1 MKPRALRQLRALVLK
16 DLRLELRTRQTLLA
30 MALFALAVMLIFEF
44 AVGSRT
50 DDLTPFAAGVLWA
63 TLALT
68 ALLAVGRTWVPE
80 REQRVLDGLLV
91 APVPRLALLASRIIA
106 IAAYMVVVELLAVP
120 LALLL
125 FVENPRLGTVG
136 WVVPVCLLAD
146 LGIGVVGALLAS
158 MAVFTRA
165 RDLLLPV
172 LFLPSLLPVVIAA
185 AGATHAVTAGSND
198 LAEYRGYCT
207 FLAVYAVIFG
217 LVAYAT
223 YEFVFDD

>member
-1 MKPRALRQLRALVLK
+1 MKPRFARQLRALVLK
-16 DLRLELRTRQTLLA
+16 DLRLELRTRDTLLA
-30 MALFALAVMLIFEF
+30 MALFALAVMMIFEF

-50 DDLTPFAAGVLWA
+50 DDLTPFAGGVLWA

-68 ALLAVGRTWVPE
+68 AVLAVGRTWVPE
-80 REQRVLDGLLV
+80 REQRVMDGLLV
-91 APVPRLALLASRIIA
+91 APVPRLALLASRTIA
-106 IAAYMVVVELLAVP
+106 IGLYMAAVELLAVP

-125 FVENPRLGTVG
+125 FVEEPRLGDLA
-136 WVVPVCLLAD
+136 WVALVCLLAD
-146 LGIGVVGALLAS
+146 LAIGVLGALLAS

-185 AGATHAVTAGSND
+185 AGATHAVTMGSND
-198 LAEYRGYCT
+198 LAEYRGYCM